1 MRGNTTH
8 FNELFLLLF
17 KTTSLIINTITFMLL
32 IHRDMSPS
40 DSINLYWIDIW
51 ILDAEILKVIKRFA
65 PNAERVQVWTSE
77 ASGETYIFVVAEEND
92 EWIRIGRQQF

>member
-1 MRGNTTH
+1 
-8 FNELFLLLF
+8 
-17 KTTSLIINTITFMLL
+17 MLL